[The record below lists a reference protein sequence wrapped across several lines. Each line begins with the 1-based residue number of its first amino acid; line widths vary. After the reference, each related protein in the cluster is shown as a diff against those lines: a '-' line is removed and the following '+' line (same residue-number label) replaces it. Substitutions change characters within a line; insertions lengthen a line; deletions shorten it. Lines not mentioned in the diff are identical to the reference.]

1 MSDQDTSFKQDGLCI
16 RVVRSGGQG
25 QMLWSGYSD
34 ARLPHVFL
42 APIVRRVVEVMV
54 GTQLTIDFRAL
65 EYMNSSTVSSI
76 LNLLKSLD
84 RAKIETVAIFGNS
97 DWQATHLRCM
107 RTVTRA
113 LENITVEGRAVDER

>member
-1 MSDQDTSFKQDGLCI
+1 
-16 RVVRSGGQG
+16 
-25 QMLWSGYSD
+25 MLWSGHSD
-34 ARLPHVFL
+34 SRLPHLFL
-42 APIVRRVVEVMV
+42 DPIVRRVVEVMV
-54 GTQLTIDFRAL
+54 GTQLTIDFRGL

-84 RAKIETVAIFGNS
+84 RAQVETVAIFADS

-113 LENITVEGRAVDER
+113 LRNITVEGHAAEAG

>member
-1 MSDQDTSFKQDGLCI
+1 MKDQDITFEQEGLCI
-16 RVVRSGGQG
+16 RVVRSGGKG
-25 QMLWSGYSD
+25 QMLWSGHSD
-34 ARLPHVFL
+34 SRLPHVFL
-42 APIVRRVVEVMV
+42 DPIVRRVVELMP
-54 GTQLTIDFRAL
+54 GALLTVDFREL

-84 RAKIETVAIFGNS
+84 RAKIETVAIFADT

-113 LENITVEGRAVDER
+113 LQNITVEGHAIGGR